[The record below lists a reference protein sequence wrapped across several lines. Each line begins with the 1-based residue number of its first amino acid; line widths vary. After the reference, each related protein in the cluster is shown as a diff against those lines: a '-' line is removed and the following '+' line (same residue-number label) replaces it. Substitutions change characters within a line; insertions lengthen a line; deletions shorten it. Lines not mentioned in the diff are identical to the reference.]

1 MTQTIGFL
9 AAACT
14 TLAFVPQ
21 VIHVWTKRSAAD
33 ISLAMYL
40 VFIAGV
46 SLWTLYGLR
55 IHSLPVVL
63 ANSVTLFLAAA
74 VLVGK
79 LKFDRRRA

>member
-21 VIHVWTKRSAAD
+21 VVHVWRKRSAAD
-33 ISLAMYL
+33 ISLAMYV

-55 IHSLPVVL
+55 IHALPVVL

-74 VLVGK
+74 VVVGK
-79 LKFDRRRA
+79 LRFDRRGA